1 MQKLSDN
8 VRQKAGK
15 LFTAVHQPWGWS
27 KLEGAIGEAIEMQL
41 GDPSSTGGGTPH
53 LPSDSSGSN
62 TWTPP
67 SVSPK
72 ANWFGSWG
80 WAAITSGYTEEL
92 HQHGRKK
99 KIIHIIHSYHI
110 YWIQA

>member
-1 MQKLSDN
+1 
-8 VRQKAGK
+8 
-15 LFTAVHQPWGWS
+15 
-27 KLEGAIGEAIEMQL
+27 MQL

-80 WAAITSGYTEEL
+80 CAAITSGDTEEL
-92 HQHGRKK
+92 HQHEKETKWKK
-99 KIIHIIHSYHI
+99 NKLSILYTVIIYIEFRLRLH
-110 YWIQA
+110 